1 MAPDQGGGS
10 WSPYVSADVHARVA
24 WRVALLAGIRGSF
37 GTVDVP
43 LVADAL
49 ADPSEDTLT
58 PELSEVSGTLGV
70 QPLEL
75 PGTRLHLFFGARI
88 FVR

>member
-1 MAPDQGGGS
+1 MVPDQGGGS

-75 PGTRLHLFFGARI
+75 PGTRWHLFFGARI